1 MPAGLA
7 TKAEKAS
14 GQNSAVKKRT
24 EFPLDELRDWAV
36 TLLLP
41 GKESF
46 KLLGDDAVQHTFFRM
61 ARSVFKRGCQH
72 APTSRQDLRNPLRWK
87 SQ

>member
-14 GQNSAVKKRT
+14 GQNSTVKKGT
-24 EFPLDELRDWAV
+24 EFPLDESGDWAV

-41 GKESF
+41 GEESF
-46 KLLGDDAVQHTFFRM
+46 KLFRYDAVQHAFFRM

-72 APTSRQDLRNPLRWK
+72 APTSRQEL
-87 SQ
+87 SQLK